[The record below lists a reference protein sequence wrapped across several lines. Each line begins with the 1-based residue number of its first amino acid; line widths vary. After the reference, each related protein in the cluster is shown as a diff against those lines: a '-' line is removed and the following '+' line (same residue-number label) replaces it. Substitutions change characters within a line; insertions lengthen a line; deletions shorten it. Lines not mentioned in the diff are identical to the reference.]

1 LIAKRCK
8 LVIFSLAIGFFQA
21 EARVNPRLNDE
32 GCANIQQELAL
43 AELRSQYKDT
53 FIPHTK
59 VKMRCD
65 RGARCDGGFIWQPF
79 TVSRQRAWVVYA
91 LPSIIENKEWVSVS
105 IYNICSK
112 RLVMY
117 GLFLNEEESLDL
129 YGNAAFVRAN
139 LVDQS
144 QTLYSSYEELFI
156 KLYKANGVQR
166 LSIVGAPK
174 NEKKLVFIDDFL
186 VEAL

>member
-1 LIAKRCK
+1 LIANRCK
-8 LVIFSLAIGFFQA
+8 IVVFSLAIGFFQA

-43 AELRSQYKDT
+43 AELRGQYQDSI
-53 FIPHTK
+53 IPHTK